1 MSKQHKAAQ
10 GSAAAPDTTVAFG
23 KMSAV
28 QKLAHI
34 GKACVFFLTL
44 GFAFPNIFSD

>member
-1 MSKQHKAAQ
+1 MSKKHKAAQ
-10 GSAAAPDTTVAFG
+10 GSAAPENTVVFAR
-23 KMSAV
+23 MSV
-28 QKLAHI
+28 MQKLAHI

>member
-10 GSAAAPDTTVAFG
+10 GSAAAAESKVKFKTMNTA
-23 KMSAV
+23 

-34 GKACVFFLTL
+34 GKACVFFLTM
-44 GFAFPNIFSD
+44 GFAFPNIFTD

>member
-10 GSAAAPDTTVAFG
+10 GSAAPDNTVAFAN
-23 KMSAV
+23 MSAT